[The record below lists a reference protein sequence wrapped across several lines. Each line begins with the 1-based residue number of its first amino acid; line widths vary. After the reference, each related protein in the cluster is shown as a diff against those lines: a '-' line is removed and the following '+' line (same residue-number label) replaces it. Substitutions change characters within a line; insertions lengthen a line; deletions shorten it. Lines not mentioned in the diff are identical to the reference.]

1 MPAGILPCPLA
12 LASASVKFD
21 AREETDVRRLQ
32 RRARHGV
39 HPTVLRALPGNRGP
53 AALISEKL
61 DLPYENPGD
70 GVPAEVVELARVGER
85 IDAVKRYRALT
96 GASLDVAHDVVSK
109 L

>member
-1 MPAGILPCPLA
+1 MIGRLTTAVEFTGEEASPWGA
-12 LASASVKFD
+12 LKLIGGSANPELS
-21 AREETDVRRLQ
+21 T
-32 RRARHGV
+32 
-39 HPTVLRALPGNRGP
+39 
-53 AALISEKL
+53 LISEKL

-70 GVPAEVVELARVGER
+70 GVPAEVVELARAGER

>member
-1 MPAGILPCPLA
+1 MPERKQMSGVYNEGHATAYIQQ
-12 LASASVKFD
+12 FFE
-21 AREETDVRRLQ
+21 RF
-32 RRARHGV
+32 RAIEAQ
-39 HPTVLRALPGNRGP
+39 L
-53 AALISEKL
+53 ALISEKL

-70 GVPAEVVELARVGER
+70 GVPAEVVELARAGER